1 MGAVAPALMVSQ
13 LALSEGS
20 LLHKLHSVSGLE
32 LGSLL
37 QLDHLLLL
45 GGLGPVSEAAASGQE
60 NLARATRSAQA
71 TLSLGIGRSQD
82 SL

>member
-1 MGAVAPALMVSQ
+1 MRAVAPALMVSQ

-37 QLDHLLLL
+37 QLDLL
-45 GGLGPVSEAAASGQE
+45 GALGPVSEAAASGQE